1 MHAVRLKLKPLRRKR
16 VGFKGK
22 VYLIKTD
29 LHTARWAAVLV
40 KHIRVGDIEL
50 DHLWIEIRPSQ
61 LWNLIDERL
70 IKKVDQTHNQNIWI
84 PTNARLD
91 VNGTGVV
98 RSYYRMPHKTQIAQS
113 VDYGLKQIKNIQIGI
128 KKEKV
133 VYLVT
138 KLHYD
143 RTHAITSIEHF
154 AFKKRKYADKFA
166 KENSSNSNDS
176 FFEAHDDCYVEEI
189 KVQ

>member
-16 VGFKGK
+16 VGFKGN
-22 VYLIKTD
+22 VYMIKTD
-29 LHTARWAAVLV
+29 PHIDRWASVLV
-40 KHIRVGDIEL
+40 KPIRVGDIAL

-91 VNGTGVV
+91 VSGTGVV
-98 RSYYRMPHKTQIAQS
+98 RSYHRMPHKAQIAQS
-113 VDYGLKQIKNIQIGI
+113 VDYGLKQIKNVQIGT
-128 KKEKV
+128 KKVKL

-143 RTHAITSIEHF
+143 RTNAITSIAHF

-166 KENSSNSNDS
+166 KENSTNDHDP
-176 FFEAHDDCYVEEI
+176 FFEAHDKCYVEEL
-189 KVQ
+189 KVK